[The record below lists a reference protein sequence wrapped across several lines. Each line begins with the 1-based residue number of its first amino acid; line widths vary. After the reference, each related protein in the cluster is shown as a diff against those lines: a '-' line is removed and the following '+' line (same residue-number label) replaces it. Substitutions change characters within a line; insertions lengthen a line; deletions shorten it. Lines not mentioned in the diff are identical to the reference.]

1 MLYLLPVNTE
11 EEEDWEIQGKLK
23 RIYNVTEI
31 EIILQLE
38 SSTRKDI
45 PQTNLRSQK
54 PNCAIHIE
62 KGKGWWGS
70 ET

>member
-31 EIILQLE
+31 EIRLQLE

-54 PNCAIHIE
+54 LNCAIHIE